1 VEDIFEAEDAL
12 PADVDIG
19 DLPSEYFSLA
29 ITIDASR
36 PLLNSNVI
44 RKLTKNIGHIARPAK
59 RLRQSTAGAQ
69 ATPRGKGRMA
79 EVKTSVLARLLKTLQ
94 RSVRAG
100 EDIDPFLFSHPGRP
114 TGVHAS
120 PSKKS
125 PKKQARGKKHE
136 PHSKSSDHEED
147 EDVHTELDGAADL
160 TEAEF
165 DKLSKALEVARESIV
180 AADCCIALLGSDRLQ
195 KQVGHS

>member
-1 VEDIFEAEDAL
+1 MEEIFEAEDAL
-12 PADVDIG
+12 PADADLG
-19 DLPSEYFSLA
+19 DLPSEIFSLA

-36 PLLNSNVI
+36 PVLNSNVI

-59 RLRQSTAGAQ
+59 RLRQSTTAAQ

-79 EVKTSVLARLLKTLQ
+79 AVETPILARLLKTLQ

-100 EDIDPFLFSHPGRP
+100 EDIDPFHFAHPGRP
-114 TGVHAS
+114 IGVHVS

-125 PKKQARGKKHE
+125 PKKQGRGKKHE
-136 PHSKSSDHEED
+136 SHSKGSDNEED
-147 EDVHTELDGAADL
+147 EDVHAELDGLADL

-165 DKLSKALEVARESIV
+165 DRLSKALEVARESIV

-195 KQVGHS
+195 KQVGYS

>member
-1 VEDIFEAEDAL
+1 MEEIFEAEDAL
-12 PADVDIG
+12 PADVDLG
-19 DLPSEYFSLA
+19 DLPSEFFSLA
-29 ITIDASR
+29 MTIDASR

-59 RLRQSTAGAQ
+59 RLRQSATGAQ

-79 EVKTSVLARLLKTLQ
+79 EVETPVLARLLKTLQ

-100 EDIDPFLFSHPGRP
+100 EDIDPFYFAHPGRP
-114 TGVHAS
+114 TGVHIS
-120 PSKKS
+120 PSKS
-125 PKKQARGKKHE
+125 PKKQGRSKKPE
-136 PHSKSSDHEED
+136 SHSKSSDHEEH
-147 EDVHTELDGAADL
+147 EDVHAELDGLADL
-160 TEAEF
+160 TESEF
-165 DKLSKALEVARESIV
+165 DKLSRTLDVARESIV